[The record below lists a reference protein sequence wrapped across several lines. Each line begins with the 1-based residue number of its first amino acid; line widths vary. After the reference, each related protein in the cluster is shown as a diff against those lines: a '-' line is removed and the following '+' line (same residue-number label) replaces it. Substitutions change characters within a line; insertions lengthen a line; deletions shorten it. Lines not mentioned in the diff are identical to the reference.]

1 MQSADPFNFS
11 SFILFMT
18 TAHKQ
23 CCAELRKT
31 LKKGRDMVL
40 SNSTKSSQAAFS
52 ERTLE
57 LESGLK
63 INYVAPVHAVP
74 SKENSSTENSTG
86 LVPRKRSF
94 IEGSDPWEYWE
105 GVFEMCY
112 ALDHAIQF
120 ETDDLVK
127 GCQVLEIGFCTAL
140 PSVFAIKNGAKHI
153 TLHSNN
159 TEMMESCVKSTLS
172 RNKIKNVQH
181 RLLYSSLED
190 LRKLVGRNEFEVI
203 FVVEFFNSQKNQFEE
218 IHDFIDYALANNGI
232 CLFESRMFYI
242 NCESSLHE
250 FLDLVKMKGKFDI
263 YTRWSTPKS
272 EITQRKVIQLTR
284 AIR

>member
-1 MQSADPFNFS
+1 
-11 SFILFMT
+11 MT
-18 TAHKQ
+18 SKLLLQ
-23 CCAELRKT
+23 T
-31 LKKGRDMVL
+31 LKKDRDMVL

-52 ERTLE
+52 EGTLE

-63 INYVAPVHAVP
+63 INYVAPAHAVP

-86 LVPRKRSF
+86 LAPRKRSF
-94 IEGSDPWEYWE
+94 IEGSDPWEDWE
-105 GVFEMCY
+105 GVFELCY

-190 LRKLVGRNEFEVI
+190 LRKLVRRN
-203 FVVEFFNSQKNQFEE
+203 
-218 IHDFIDYALANNGI
+218 DL
-232 CLFESRMFYI
+232 LESRMFYI

-250 FLDLVKMKGKFDI
+250 FLDLVKTKGKFDI